1 MFMHLKTSF
10 FYLVAPGEQ
19 KSSHIIHEFCN
30 MSRFRI
36 EERTWLFLL
45 ICQGSRD
52 FHVSAKNKIH
62 KILTYTYT
70 CTLHVYYIVLI
81 GSLPFTLFNRLNVN
95 TTEWKCTAKSDR
107 TNFGSTACTVVKKRR
122 PWSPRRRT
130 RCAWNSNRTA
140 RCTKPDS
147 PPSSSPVRGN
157 LTSGPVV
164 YEYGI

>member
-30 MSRFRI
+30 MSRCRI

-62 KILTYTYT
+62 KILTYT
-70 CTLHVYYIVLI
+70 CTYIILFWSVRYHLLYLTGWMWIRPSGSVQQNRI
-81 GSLPFTLFNRLNVN
+81 GQTSEARRLLWSRSAVHDHLGGERAARGIRIGQLGAQNRI
-95 TTEWKCTAKSDR
+95 
-107 TNFGSTACTVVKKRR
+107 
-122 PWSPRRRT
+122 RRRLLH
-130 RCAWNSNRTA
+130 R
-140 RCTKPDS
+140 
-147 PPSSSPVRGN
+147 
-157 LTSGPVV
+157 
-164 YEYGI
+164 